1 MADLYA
7 LIRLQKHRVEEKQK
21 IVADLFRQAELVEGR
36 KQELLEREAR
46 EREVLEKNNLTEGMD
61 YFLKFSELIKND
73 VERLNGELV
82 KIEKRIDFAQEEVRQ
97 IFVELKRI
105 EIVQRNR
112 EQREADKR
120 RKQEEQELN
129 EVAIEGFR
137 RSEEGV

>member
-137 RSEEGV
+137 RSE

>member
-21 IVADLFRQAELVEGR
+21 VVADLYRQAEMIDAR
-36 KQELLEREAR
+36 KQELLDRLAN

-61 YFLKFSELIKND
+61 YFLKFSELVKND
-73 VERLNGELV
+73 VERLDGELT
-82 KIEKRIDFAQEEVRQ
+82 KLEKRINYAQEEVRQ
-97 IFVELKRI
+97 IFVELKRV

-120 RKQEEQELN
+120 KKREEQELN

-137 RSEEGV
+137 RSE

>member
-21 IVADLFRQAELVEGR
+21 AVADLYRQAEMIEER
-36 KQELLEREAR
+36 KQELLDRVAS

-61 YFLKFSELIKND
+61 YFLKFSELVKND
-73 VERLNGELV
+73 VGRLDGQLT
-82 KIEKRIDFAQEEVRQ
+82 KLEKRIEFAQEEVRQ

-120 RKQEEQELN
+120 KKREEQELN

-137 RSEEGV
+137 RSE

>member
-21 IVADLFRQAELVEGR
+21 VVADLYRQAEMIEAR
-36 KQELLEREAR
+36 KQELLERVAS

-61 YFLKFSELIKND
+61 YFLRFSELVKND
-73 VERLNGELV
+73 VGRLDGQLT
-82 KIEKRIDFAQEEVRQ
+82 KLEKRIEFAQEEVRQ

-120 RKQEEQELN
+120 KKREEQELN

-137 RSEEGV
+137 RSE